1 MPDQYKKIATVRTT
15 QDCSDR
21 DERSTLDNSKDRGTE
36 GKLSREATS
45 FVSRNRWSIPREGS
59 NTIEEYEMVTQV
71 NGLDAISKQMQVLNA
86 VS

>member
-1 MPDQYKKIATVRTT
+1 MPTQKKDKSQWPELPGIT
-15 QDCSDR
+15 
-21 DERSTLDNSKDRGTE
+21 
-36 GKLSREATS
+36 
-45 FVSRNRWSIPREGS
+45 PREGS